1 MDEQQ
6 IQDIANRV
14 IAALEQ
20 LKPLAPGEP
29 SGWVIVASLAPV
41 AALIAAGL
49 VTWMGWKNL
58 EHQQTA
64 LAASIQNDDRSE
76 WWKRAQ
82 WALEAEASDNDKL
95 SAAGT
100 EMLKVLVTSKMASD
114 DDKNLLDTAWKAG
127 TPAANQETAEEFLAE
142 AAEFEHDEANLDDVP
157 ETSDNEDTKEADH
170 G

>member
-29 SGWVIVASLAPV
+29 AWYVIVASLAPV
-41 AALIAAGL
+41 AALLAAGL
-49 VTWMGWKNL
+49 VTFIGWRNL
-58 EHQQTA
+58 KHQQKA
-64 LAASIQNDDRSE
+64 LKVSMQNDDRSE

-82 WALEAEASDNDKL
+82 WALEAEATDNDKL

-100 EMLKVLVTSKMASD
+100 EMLKLLVKSEMASD
-114 DDKNLLDTAWKAG
+114 ADKDLLDTSWRAG
-127 TPAANQETAEEFLAE
+127 TAATNQETAEELLAE
-142 AAEFEHDEANLDDVP
+142 AEAFVNEADLDDTL
-157 ETSDNEDTKEADH
+157 ESSDNEETKEVEN